1 MIHFKNNMV
10 ALLALAALLAGSS
23 AYARDENA
31 DPLTGRV
38 GKIQDSADV
47 IKRRSGS
54 GDIVAGKDESQL
66 CQGCHG
72 EDGNSIDP
80 LVPKL
85 AGQYAKYIAKQLRNY
100 QAGLRTH
107 QIMNAM
113 AATISD
119 EELSDIASYFAN
131 QPKMQGKEQP
141 KMQGKGPVENEQGKN
156 LFLKGRISKMVVAC
170 VNCHGVGGKGLTPNT
185 SMFPVIGGQ
194 HKAYLLKQLLDFKKD
209 ERFNSPNS
217 IMNRIVRSLSNEE
230 LDILAEYVSG
240 L

>member
-1 MIHFKNNMV
+1 MIHFKTHMV
-10 ALLALAALLAGSS
+10 ALLALTALFAGSS
-23 AYARDENA
+23 VYARDENA

-38 GKIQDSADV
+38 GKIEESADV
-47 IKRRSGS
+47 IKKRTGS
-54 GDIVAGKDESQL
+54 GDTVAGKEKSQL

-85 AGQYAKYIAKQLRNY
+85 SGQYDKYIAKQLRNY

-119 EELSDIASYFAN
+119 EELADISSYFAS
-131 QPKMQGKEQP
+131 QPKMKGKASST
-141 KMQGKGPVENEQGKN
+141 NEQGKH
-156 LFLKGRISKMVVAC
+156 LFLKGNISKMVVAC

-194 HKAYLLKQLLDFKKD
+194 HKAYLLKQLRDFKKD
-209 ERFNSPNS
+209 ERFNSPNA
-217 IMNRIVRSLSNEE
+217 IMNRIVRTLSDEE
-230 LDILAEYVSG
+230 LDVLAEYVSG

>member
-1 MIHFKNNMV
+1 MIHFKNHMV

-38 GKIQDSADV
+38 GKIEESADV
-47 IKRRSGS
+47 IKKRTGS
-54 GDIVAGKDESQL
+54 GDTVAGKEKSQL

-72 EDGNSIDP
+72 EDGNSMDP

-85 AGQYAKYIAKQLRNY
+85 SGQYDKYIAKQLRNY

-119 EELSDIASYFAN
+119 EELADIASYFAS
-131 QPKMQGKEQP
+131 QPKMKGKTSST
-141 KMQGKGPVENEQGKN
+141 NEQGKH
-156 LFLKGRISKMVVAC
+156 LFLKGNISKMVVAC

-194 HKAYLLKQLLDFKKD
+194 HKAYVLKQLRDFKKD
-209 ERFNSPNS
+209 ERFNSPNA
-217 IMNRIVRSLSNEE
+217 IMNRIVRSLSDEE
-230 LDILAEYVSG
+230 LDVLAEYVSG

>member
-1 MIHFKNNMV
+1 MIHFKNCMV
-10 ALLALAALLAGSS
+10 ALLVLAALVTGSS
-23 AYARDENA
+23 VYALDENA

-38 GKIQDSADV
+38 GKIKDSADV
-47 IKRRSGS
+47 IKKRTGS
-54 GDIVAGKDESQL
+54 GDVVAGKERSQL

-72 EDGNSIDP
+72 EDGNSMDP

-85 AGQYAKYIAKQLRNY
+85 AGQYSKYIAKQLRNY

-119 EELSDIASYFAN
+119 EELADISSYFAN
-131 QPKMQGKEQP
+131 QPKMK
-141 KMQGKGPVENEQGKN
+141 GKGPVENEQGKN

-209 ERFNSPNS
+209 ERFNSPNA

-230 LDILAEYVSG
+230 LDILAEYISG